1 LASIEAGE
9 PLETNDDL
17 RAIMGA
23 GDEPDH
29 LGRALLLAEVSRGLF
44 GERPPAIAV
53 GRYRMIERLGGG
65 GQGVVWVADDPQ
77 LHRRVAVKLLRTEG
91 ARQPDAHRRLLR
103 EASALARLSH
113 PNVVAVNDVGECE
126 VGVFIVTELVEGE
139 TLAEWLRG
147 AHPWRE
153 VLAMFMGAG
162 QGLVA
167 AHAQGIVHR
176 DFKPANVLVGRDGR
190 ARLLDFGLARDA
202 SASLDITS
210 SSTDARTTSISSGTL
225 TLPGHVMGTPAYMA
239 PEQHEGTADVAA
251 DQFAFC
257 VALYEGLWGRR
268 PFPQTTIETLAKA
281 KGHGR
286 VPPPS
291 RGEGAPRAVFRV
303 VRRGLSPEP
312 SKRYGSMTDLLLAL
326 QRASTRP
333 PRRTAAIGLGG
344 VLATAGALVW
354 MASSTPEPGATGAE
368 VASSRR
374 PDSAFGAF
382 GEQPPAEIAS
392 QVAAIRELIAA
403 GRTAA
408 SEGRLDAAD
417 PLLRAAEEAAASLG
431 FVPVL
436 VEARIEY
443 ALFLRTT
450 GDLDGSQS
458 RFEAAYF
465 DADALDLLPASL
477 QAARELAVIYGALRN
492 DAEQGRDWLRQ
503 AQATLDRLGPV
514 ADPVEPGLVARAAAE
529 IAESAGDL
537 DLALQEGLRAREI
550 LEAELPDDDPRRV
563 YGYTLIARTLMDKNR
578 LDEALVEGERALALA
593 ERLLGPD
600 HIETAR
606 VLNVLALIA
615 KRGGDFDASLQLQRR
630 NLAIREAAQGRGDP
644 AVAGVLG
651 NIAVLYSEMG
661 RAEDAEVAY
670 RRALAIYRERLGP
683 DDPGVARTLHNLA
696 ITVRDRGDIEAA
708 FSLWREAISIGTQ
721 ALGSEHPEVAAY
733 EFMYGVVLA
742 GSDRVPEGL
751 PLLQHALEVARA
763 TLGDEHPTT
772 AERLSGLAD
781 AQRRLGQTEAAG
793 DNIRRALAIVEKA
806 YGPDHVATGRIRYMV
821 GRQLEA
827 EGRLDE
833 ALAQQEASLTA
844 LEASLGTEHTAVAEV
859 LSAIAELHEA
869 LGHPERAVAPRAR
882 AEAIVARTRDADDPA
897 E

>member
-1 LASIEAGE
+1 V
-9 PLETNDDL
+9 ETTDDL
-17 RAIMGA
+17 RSIMGA
-23 GDEPDH
+23 GNEPDH

-44 GERPPAIAV
+44 GDRPPAIAV

-65 GQGVVWVADDPQ
+65 GQGDVWVADDPQ
-77 LHRRVAVKLLRTEG
+77 LNRRVAVKLLRTEG
-91 ARQPDAHRRLLR
+91 ARLPEAHRRLLR
-103 EASALARLSH
+103 EATALARLSH

-176 DFKPANVLVGRDGR
+176 DFKPANVLVGKDGR
-190 ARLLDFGLARDA
+190 ARLLDFGLARDT
-202 SASLDITS
+202 SASLDS
-210 SSTDARTTSISSGTL
+210 GSPSTDARTTSIASGTL

-239 PEQHEGTADVAA
+239 PEQHEGTAEVAA

-268 PFPQTTIETLAKA
+268 PFAQTTIETLARA
-281 KGHGR
+281 KWHGR
-286 VPPPS
+286 VPRPA

-312 SKRYGSMTDLLLAL
+312 SARYGSMTDLLHAL

-333 PRRTAAIGLGG
+333 PRRTAAILLGG
-344 VLATAGALVW
+344 VLATAGALAW
-354 MASSTPEPGATGAE
+354 MASSTPEPGVTGAE
-368 VASSRR
+368 VASSHR
-374 PDSAFGAF
+374 PGDASGV
-382 GEQPPAEIAS
+382 EPPAEIAS
-392 QVAAIRELIAA
+392 QVAAIRDLVAA

-417 PLLRAAEEAAASLG
+417 PLFRAAEEAAVVLG

-436 VEARIEY
+436 VEARIDY

-450 GDLDGSQS
+450 GDLDASRS

-465 DADALDLLPASL
+465 DAEALELLPSSL
-477 QAARELAVIYGALRN
+477 QAARELAVIHGGLRS

-503 AQATLDRLGPV
+503 AQAALERLGPE
-514 ADPVEPGLVARAAAE
+514 ADPVEHGLVAQAAAE
-529 IAESAGDL
+529 IAERAGDL
-537 DLALQEGLRAREI
+537 DLALQQGLRAREI
-550 LEAELPDDDPRRV
+550 LEAELADDDPRRV
-563 YGYTLIARTLMDKNR
+563 YGYTLVARILMDESR

-615 KRGGDFDASLQLQRR
+615 KRGGDFDASLRLQRR
-630 NLAIREAAQGRGDP
+630 NLAIREAAQGPDDP

-670 RRALAIYRERLGP
+670 RRALAIQRERLGP
-683 DDPGVARTLHNLA
+683 GDPLVARTLHNLA

-721 ALGSEHPEVAAY
+721 TLGSEHPEVAAY
-733 EFMYGVVLA
+733 EFMYGAVLA
-742 GSDRVPEGL
+742 GSERAPEGL
-751 PLLQHALEVARA
+751 PLLQHALDVARA

-772 AERLSGLAD
+772 AERLSGVAD
-781 AQRRLGQTEAAG
+781 AQRRLGQYEAAG
-793 DNIRRALAIVEKA
+793 DNIRRALEIVEKA
-806 YGPDHVATGRIRYMV
+806 YGPDHVATGRIRHMV

-827 EGRLDE
+827 EGRLEE
-833 ALAQQEASLTA
+833 ALAQQQASLTA

-859 LSAIAELHEA
+859 LSAIAALHEA
-869 LGHPERAVAPRAR
+869 LGQPERAVAPRAR
-882 AEAIVARTRDADDPA
+882 AEAIVARTRDEDDPA
-897 E
+897 G

>member
-9 PLETNDDL
+9 PLETTDEL
-17 RAIMGA
+17 RTIMGV
-23 GDEPDH
+23 GNEPDR
-29 LGRALLLAEVSRGLF
+29 LGRALLLEAVTRGLF
-44 GERPPAIAV
+44 GDRPPTIRV

-65 GQGVVWVADDPQ
+65 GQGVVWVAEDPQ
-77 LHRRVAVKLLRTEG
+77 LDRRVAVKLLRTEG
-91 ARQPDAHRRLLR
+91 ARQPEAHQRLLR

-113 PNVVAVNDVGECE
+113 PNVVTVNDVGECE
-126 VGVFIVTELVEGE
+126 IGVFIVTELVEGE

-153 VLAMFMGAG
+153 VLGMFMGAG
-162 QGLVA
+162 QGLAA

-176 DFKPANVLVGRDGR
+176 DFKPANVLVGQDGR
-190 ARLLDFGLARDA
+190 ARLLDFGLARDT
-202 SASLDITS
+202 SASLDS
-210 SSTDARTTSISSGTL
+210 GSPSTDARTTSISSGTL

-257 VALYEGLWGRR
+257 VALYEGLWRRR
-268 PFPQTTIETLAKA
+268 PFPQTTIETLARA

-286 VPPPS
+286 VPRPA

-312 SKRYGSMTDLLLAL
+312 SARYGSMTDLLVAL
-326 QRASTRP
+326 QRAAARP
-333 PRRTAAIGLGG
+333 PRRTAAIGLCG
-344 VLATAGALVW
+344 VLATVGVLAW
-354 MASSTPEPGATGAE
+354 IASSRPEPGVTGAE

-374 PDSAFGAF
+374 PGDAS
-382 GEQPPAEIAS
+382 GEEPPAEIAS
-392 QVAAIRELIAA
+392 EVAAIRELIAA
-403 GRTAA
+403 GRAA
-408 SEGRLDAAD
+408 ANEGRLDAAD
-417 PLLRAAEEAAASLG
+417 PLLRAAEDAAVALG

-436 VEARIEY
+436 VEARIGY
-443 ALFLRTT
+443 AELLRTT
-450 GDLDGSQS
+450 GDLDASQS

-465 DADALDLLPASL
+465 DAEALELLPSSL
-477 QAARELAVIYGALRN
+477 QAARELAVLYGGLRS

-503 AQATLDRLGPV
+503 AEAALERLGPA
-514 ADPVEPGLVARAAAE
+514 ADPVEHGLVAQAAAE
-529 IAESAGDL
+529 VAERAGDL
-537 DLALQEGLRAREI
+537 DLALQQGLRAREI
-550 LEAELPDDDPRRV
+550 LEAELADDDPRRV
-563 YGYTLIARTLMDKNR
+563 YGYTLVARTLMDQSR
-578 LDEALVEGERALALA
+578 LDEALVEGERGLALA
-593 ERLLGPD
+593 EHLLGPD

-606 VLNVLALIA
+606 VLNVLGLIA

-630 NLAIREAAQGRGDP
+630 NLAIREAAQGPDDP

-661 RAEDAEVAY
+661 RAEEAEVAY
-670 RRALAIYRERLGP
+670 RRALAIQRERLGP
-683 DDPGVARTLHNLA
+683 GDPMVARTLHNLA

-733 EFMYGVVLA
+733 ELVYGAVLA
-742 GSDRVPEGL
+742 GSERASEGL
-751 PLLQHALEVARA
+751 PLLQHALEVARS

-772 AERLSGLAD
+772 AERLAGLAD

-806 YGPDHVATGRIRYMV
+806 YGPDHVTTGRIRHMV

-827 EGRLDE
+827 EGRLAE
-833 ALAQQEASLTA
+833 ALVQQEASLKA

-869 LGHPERAVAPRAR
+869 LGEPERAVAPRAR
-882 AEAIVARTRDADDPA
+882 AEGIVARAREDDAG
-897 E
+897 